1 MMIAMTART
10 ARTARDGWRP
20 VEAELQDNDS
30 GTSKDSG
37 TRERTA
43 R

>member
-1 MMIAMTART
+1 MIARTVRT
-10 ARTARDGWRP
+10 ARMVRDGWRP

-30 GTSKDSG
+30 GTKKDSG